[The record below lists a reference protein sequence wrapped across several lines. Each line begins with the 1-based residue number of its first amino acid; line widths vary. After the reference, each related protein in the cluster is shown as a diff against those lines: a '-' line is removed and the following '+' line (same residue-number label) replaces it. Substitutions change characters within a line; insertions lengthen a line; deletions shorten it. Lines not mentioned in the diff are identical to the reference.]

1 MDAVVFLCQ
10 LFVGAILLM
19 SGIIKAMDIGEFVVT
34 VHKYA
39 LVPRRLERP
48 AALAITAAELG
59 AAILLLTGEG
69 ARFGAAIAGAL
80 FVLFVAAVVR
90 NIVKKV
96 DIECGC
102 FGLLWRETTG
112 WPTVMRDVVLL
123 AAAIV
128 VLVAGAG
135 VSLRDAA
142 SEPDGVID
150 VLPIVLVAI
159 VAAGAAW
166 VARLA
171 YRENARF
178 TASASAAENLPPPV
192 HP

>member
-1 MDAVVFLCQ
+1 MDAFVFLCQ

-19 SGIIKAMDIGEFVVT
+19 SGVIKASDIGEFVVS

-39 LVPRRLERP
+39 LLPKQLERP
-48 AALAITAAELG
+48 AALSVTAAEL
-59 AAILLLTGEG
+59 AAAVLLLTGEAARLG
-69 ARFGAAIAGAL
+69 ATIAA
-80 FVLFVAAVVR
+80 VLFLVFIAAVVR

-102 FGLLWRETTG
+102 FGLLWREKTG
-112 WPTVMRDVVLL
+112 WATVTRDIVLL
-123 AAAIV
+123 AATLV

-135 VSLRDAA
+135 TTLRDAA
-142 SEPDGVID
+142 KEPEGVFD

-159 VAAGAAW
+159 VAIGAAW

-178 TASASAAENLPPPV
+178 TASAPSPENLPPPV
-192 HP
+192 HS